1 MRELN
6 RVTRRRAA
14 AIVAAGVLA
23 VSTAVIAPADASG
36 PVPSP
41 KVQLPDRPAPR
52 DTEVEPYAPVA
63 PKTDVAAVE
72 RADEAALARVV
83 DKPVTWPAAGVSILS
98 ATSKAAMAREV
109 SVAAAKAVGVRLQV
123 HDQTAS
129 ARAGI
134 NGVLLSAQRAD
145 RSKTA
150 ATVDLSVDYRGFGH
164 AFGADWAERLRV
176 VAMPACVLTTPD
188 VPACLQATPLR
199 SSNDVRNGSV
209 SAEFAVSSQPRVL
222 AVTAGPESSTG
233 DYAATS
239 LSPSSSWSAGGSSGD
254 FTWSYPL
261 RMPPATG
268 GPAPDLSFQYSA
280 QSVDGRTAASNNQ
293 SSWVGEGFELSS
305 SYVERRFASCDVDGH
320 AGKFDLCWRYDNALL
335 VLNGKANELVKSGT
349 TWRLR
354 EDDGSKVEKLAGAWN
369 GDVNN
374 EHWKVT
380 TPDGTQ
386 YYFGLY
392 QLPGYDPA
400 ANAQSVYTV
409 PVAGDDPGE
418 PCYNSAGFA
427 SSFCSMAW
435 RWNLDYVLD
444 TDGNAMTMWYTKE
457 YNNYAKNGVASP
469 GTKYVRGGYLNK
481 IEYGQR
487 ESTLAISPAPQ
498 RVQFTT
504 AERCLANC
512 SDLNSTTKANWPD
525 VPFDQVCNDGAA
537 CTGKLAP
544 TFFSR
549 RRLYQI
555 TTEVLKGTTYQPVD
569 FWQTSLGFPSP
580 NDGSTGAAMWLY
592 SITHKGKVGTEI
604 ALPAVSFGRTA
615 LPNRVDSNSDGLNS
629 LTKFRVGTI
638 SSETGALVTVDYAP
652 DQCSPTTK
660 PAAADSNTMRCFPV
674 KWTPQNN
681 PERTDWFHKHV
692 VSAVRTNDVTSGGQ
706 TMVTSYSY
714 SGAPAWHYQET
725 ALVKEADKTWSDW
738 RGYQSVTTSIGDP
751 ANPGPR
757 SRSVST
763 YFRGMNGDR
772 TSSGGTKTANVIDS
786 QGDSRVDQ
794 AALRGREREQ
804 ITYAG
809 AGSTEEVSG
818 VRTDYWV
825 YEKAAQTVPWGTLRA
840 NFINPSSRITRTH
853 RDGGRADLIRT
864 TATEYDTDNGL
875 PVRVTDYG
883 DSTKTDETCTV
894 TSYAKNTSAWLISYP
909 SRVVTSKGVCDSG
922 SANPVESRALSDVRT
937 LYDGGGSGA
946 APTKGSVT
954 AAQRLSS
961 YDAGVPQYQTVATNT
976 YDALGRITSA
986 KDALNRTTTTA
997 YTPAGAGPLTKTVVT
1012 TPAVTVA
1019 DGTTKGFAT
1028 TTTIAPEWGSTTQ
1041 VADPNG
1047 KITDLS
1053 YDALGRLTSVWL
1065 PNQSKAAGKIANTK
1079 YTYSVSNTV
1088 PSSVRTDSLNTT
1100 ANGYLM
1106 SYAIFDSLLRPR
1118 QTQQPGANGGRVIA
1132 TTLYNSWGQVSEVDA
1147 DLYNS
1152 SAPSGTLLGY
1162 QSGSVPA
1169 MTTNNYDGAGR
1180 PNFSKFTAFGTDRW
1194 GTFTDYGGDTVTVRP
1209 PNGGSATTTTTDV
1222 FGQTVQRRE
1231 YDGNTTTGS
1240 SDLTSYTYDLAGRM
1254 TQLSGAGGTWTYGFD
1269 LRGRQITS
1277 TDPDA
1282 GTTTS
1287 TYDAAD
1293 RLVSTT
1299 DSESHTLIH
1308 GYDAL
1313 DRKTTLHK
1321 GAVSDATLLAAW
1333 TYDQPGLYG
1342 QQYSATRYTAG
1353 KTGPMYR
1360 SVVLSRNVVYKPK
1373 QVTLTIPAGEEPEL
1387 AGTYET
1393 IYGYQPDESTLSFTS
1408 MPGGGGL
1415 GQENVSM
1422 SYSPVGLPIGMQ
1434 STDRIYIGD
1443 IDYTPLGDVDAY
1455 RLGGNGDMT
1464 VANIYEEG
1472 TRRLQRS
1479 TALSY
1484 ETFVSD
1490 HTYTYDAIGNVTRDH
1505 NQNTLLRDTQCFQY
1519 DGHRRLTEAWT
1530 PASTDCTT
1538 APSVSG
1544 LGGINNNPYWQ
1555 SWTYTAA
1562 GLRKTQVDHAATS
1575 STSTYTYDTAQPHTL
1590 VKVAT
1595 TGTPDKNYTY
1605 DDKGNTIT
1613 RPGTSGTQT
1622 LSWDDEGRL
1631 SKLAEPTI
1639 GDTDYIYDADGTL
1652 LLRRGQQ
1659 ETTLFAG
1666 DLEIT
1671 MNNATRARQAIRRY
1685 TLDGYTFATKKSTGT
1700 GTADMNWLVNDQHNT
1715 SEISVGTTDR
1725 AVERRFTTPFGAAR
1739 GTPSVDWP
1747 DQHGFLG
1754 KPHDKTTGLTHVGA
1768 REYDPTTGRFI
1779 SVDPLMNTA
1788 DPQSL
1793 LAYAYAGNNPTSM
1806 SDPTGLMN
1814 DSLTSGGTGW
1824 VPDEEIDN
1832 EVPDGADTGSGSSTS
1847 SSNEGSSETTG
1858 GRSDRGNVVRYF
1870 GKRNVVAPN
1879 AVVYFR
1885 AYDAAKRKMSQR
1897 GPMYATSCSAMN
1909 VRVSTGNGSHSCGLS
1924 DTMFARAFADEMC
1937 AQADMLCNAPD
1948 TLDAPIVSAIAIIGL
1963 GKDGSSGSG
1972 RIQPPGKG
1980 PGERIEKPIWSA
1992 KPGKTP
1998 VANAY
2003 KHFKDHGG
2011 DFPDVRNAVD
2021 YVATAQ
2027 KFLRDPPPGTMSK
2040 TRPHNG
2046 DVVRWNPTTN
2056 EFGVMNSSGAPRTY
2070 FQPDPAVHKQS
2081 TNADY
2086 FNAQ

>member
-1 MRELN
+1 MRQLTSM
-6 RVTRRRAA
+6 VRRRV
-14 AIVAAGVLA
+14 VAALA
-23 VSTAVIAPADASG
+23 VGVMAASTAVIAPAGASG

-41 KVQLPDRPAPR
+41 KVALPDRPAPR
-52 DTEVEPYAPVA
+52 DAKVEPVVPVA
-63 PKTDVAAVE
+63 PRTDVAAVE
-72 RADEAALARVV
+72 RADKDALARVV
-83 DKPVTWPAAGVSILS
+83 DKPVNWPAPGVRVVSAQPKAQTSGALSI
-98 ATSKAAMAREV
+98 
-109 SVAAAKAVGVRLQV
+109 AAAKAVGVRVEV
-123 HDQTAS
+123 HDQATA

-134 NGVLLSAQRAD
+134 SGVLISAQRAD
-145 RSKTA
+145 QSKTA
-150 ATVDLSVDYRGFGH
+150 TAVELAVDYRGFGH
-164 AFGADWAERLRV
+164 AFGAGWAERLRV
-176 VAMPACVLTTPD
+176 VRLPACVLTTPD

-199 SSNDVRNGSV
+199 SSNDVRNGKV
-209 SAEFAVSSQPRVL
+209 SAAVSVSSQPSVF

-233 DYAATS
+233 DFAATS

-254 FTWSYPL
+254 FGWSYPL

-335 VLNGKANELVKSGT
+335 VLNGKANELVKSGS

-354 EDDGSKVEKLAGAWN
+354 EDDGSKVEKVVGPWN

-400 ANAQSVYTV
+400 ANTQSVYTV
-409 PVAGDDPGE
+409 PVSGDDAGE
-418 PCYNSAGFA
+418 PCYNAVFA

-435 RWNLDYVLD
+435 RWNLDYVVD

-469 GTKYVRGGYLNK
+469 GTKYVRGGYLNR

-487 ESTLAISPAPQ
+487 SSTLAISSAPA

-504 AERCLANC
+504 AERCLSGCAE
-512 SDLNSTTKANWPD
+512 LNSTTKANWPD
-525 VPFDQVCNDGAA
+525 VPFDQICSDGAA

-555 TTEVLKGTTYQPVD
+555 TTEVLKGTTYQAVD

-592 SITHKGKVGTEI
+592 SITHKGKAGTEI
-604 ALPAVSFGRTA
+604 GLPAVSFGRIG

-638 SSETGALVTVDYAP
+638 TTETGALITVAYAP
-652 DQCSPTTK
+652 DQCSPTNK

-692 VSAVRTNDVTSGGQ
+692 VAAVRTNDMTANGQ

-714 SGAPAWHYQET
+714 SGTPGWHYQET

-738 RGYQSVTTSIGDP
+738 RGYQSVTTSVGDP
-751 ANPGPR
+751 DNPGPR

-772 TSSGGTKTANVIDS
+772 TSSGGTKTVNVVDS

-794 AALRGREREQ
+794 AALRGRQREQ
-804 ITYAG
+804 ITYTG
-809 AGSTEEVSG
+809 AGSNEEVSG
-818 VRTDYWV
+818 IRTDYWV
-825 YEKAAQTVPWGTLRA
+825 YEKASQTVPWGTLRA
-840 NFINPSSRITRTH
+840 NFINPSSTIARTH

-864 TATEYDTDNGL
+864 TTTEYDTDNGL

-894 TSYAKNTSAWLISYP
+894 TSYAKNTTAWLMSYP

-922 SANPVESRALSDVRT
+922 SANPVEADALSDVRT
-937 LYDGGGSGA
+937 LYDGGGFGA

-954 AAQRLSS
+954 TAQRLSG

-976 YDALGRITSA
+976 YDALGRITSI

-997 YTPAGAGPLTKTVVT
+997 YTPAGTGPLTKTVVT

-1019 DGTTKGFAT
+1019 DGTSKGFAT
-1028 TTTIAPEWGSTTQ
+1028 TTTVAPEWGSTTQ
-1041 VADPNG
+1041 VTDPNG
-1047 KITDLS
+1047 KLTDLS

-1079 YTYSVSNTV
+1079 YTYSVSNTA

-1100 ANGYLM
+1100 ANGYLT

-1118 QTQQPGANGGRVIA
+1118 QTQEPGANGGRIIES
-1132 TTLYNSWGQVSEVDA
+1132 TLYNSWGQVFEVDA

-1152 SAPSGTLLGY
+1152 TAPSGTLLGY
-1162 QSGSVPA
+1162 QAGSVPA
-1169 MTTNNYDGAGR
+1169 RTTDSFDGAGR
-1180 PNFSKFTAFGTDRW
+1180 PVFSKFTAFNTDRW

-1209 PNGGSATTTTTDV
+1209 PSGGSATTTTTDV

-1231 YDGNTTTGS
+1231 YDGNTTAGS

-1254 TQLSGAGGTWTYGFD
+1254 TQLTGGGGTWSYGYD
-1269 LRGRQITS
+1269 LSGRQITS

-1293 RLVSTT
+1293 RLTSTT
-1299 DSESHTLIH
+1299 DSESHTLIR

-1321 GAVSDATLLAAW
+1321 SAVSDANLLAAW

-1353 KTGPMYR
+1353 KAGPMYR
-1360 SVVLSRNVVYKPK
+1360 SVVLSRNVLYKPK
-1373 QVTLTIPAGEEPEL
+1373 QVNLTIPAGEEPEL
-1387 AGTYET
+1387 ADTYQT
-1393 IYGYQPDESTLSFTS
+1393 VYGYQPDESTPSFTS

-1415 GQENVSM
+1415 GQENVSTY
-1422 SYSPVGLPIGMQ
+1422 YSPVGLPIKMQ
-1434 STDRIYIGD
+1434 STDRIYFDD
-1443 IDYTPLGDVDAY
+1443 IDYTPLGDVETY
-1455 RLGGNGDMT
+1455 RLGGNGDMS

-1484 ETFVSD
+1484 ETFVAD
-1490 HTYTYDAIGNVTRDH
+1490 HTYSYDPIGNLTRDD
-1505 NQNTLLRDTQCFQY
+1505 NKNTLLRDTQCFQY

-1530 PASTDCTT
+1530 PASADCAPT
-1538 APSVSG
+1538 PSVAG
-1544 LGGINNNPYWQ
+1544 LGGINNTPYWQ
-1555 SWTYTAA
+1555 SWTYSPA

-1575 STSTYTYDTAQPHTL
+1575 STSTYTYNTAQPHTL
-1590 VKVAT
+1590 AKVAT
-1595 TGTPDKNYTY
+1595 TGAADKNYTY

-1613 RPGTSGTQT
+1613 RPGTSGVQT

-1631 SKLAEPTI
+1631 SKLAEPTV

-1659 ETTLFAG
+1659 ETTLYVG

-1671 MNNATRARQAIRRY
+1671 MNNATRARQAVRRY

-1700 GTADMNWLVNDQHNT
+1700 GTADMNWLINDQHNT
-1715 SEISVGTTDR
+1715 SDVAVGTVDR
-1725 AVERRFTTPFGAAR
+1725 AVKLRFSTPFGADR
-1739 GTPSVDWP
+1739 GTPPSNWP
-1747 DQHGFLG
+1747 DRHGFLG
-1754 KPHDKTTGLTHVGA
+1754 KPNDKTTGLTHVGA
-1768 REYDPTTGRFI
+1768 REYDPTIGRFI
-1779 SVDPLMNTA
+1779 SVDSLMNTA

-1793 LAYAYAGNNPTSM
+1793 LAYAYAANNPTTM

-1814 DSLTSGGTGW
+1814 QCLGCGGGGDIPPPADDDPPVKTSPGT
-1824 VPDEEIDN
+1824 
-1832 EVPDGADTGSGSSTS
+1832 TGSGDSDGTTENDSGHRRSVIGSVFNKAKSITVSAARSTADYVRRHPDPHTYVKDYVEDTGEKWFDSCAVAYDHTLCQLRTAEIATWFAPGVGPAISKPAVSAATHAAEAAATRRAVAVATERLAARRAALAERDNLLKEIGDWPRRKQKSVATVVGAVDQRTGRATAAAKISGKDRGKCAEDLCRDALVARGANPDDIFYTTAIRPSQGSVIPVCTNCQSWSSPWQYPM
-1847 SSNEGSSETTG
+1847 GSAYAPG
-1858 GRSDRGNVVRYF
+1858 GRW
-1870 GKRNVVAPN
+1870 
-1879 AVVYFR
+1879 
-1885 AYDAAKRKMSQR
+1885 
-1897 GPMYATSCSAMN
+1897 
-1909 VRVSTGNGSHSCGLS
+1909 
-1924 DTMFARAFADEMC
+1924 
-1937 AQADMLCNAPD
+1937 
-1948 TLDAPIVSAIAIIGL
+1948 
-1963 GKDGSSGSG
+1963 G
-1972 RIQPPGKG
+1972 RWG
-1980 PGERIEKPIWSA
+1980 
-1992 KPGKTP
+1992 
-1998 VANAY
+1998 
-2003 KHFKDHGG
+2003 
-2011 DFPDVRNAVD
+2011 
-2021 YVATAQ
+2021 
-2027 KFLRDPPPGTMSK
+2027 
-2040 TRPHNG
+2040 
-2046 DVVRWNPTTN
+2046 
-2056 EFGVMNSSGAPRTY
+2056 
-2070 FQPDPAVHKQS
+2070 
-2081 TNADY
+2081 
-2086 FNAQ
+2086 FNW